1 MDIEIDW
8 DDDGTICAHCGLI
21 NCICDIYE
29 EHCCDDEQCECGV
42 DCPCCINA
50 ECDCRFKD

>member
-8 DDDGTICAHCGLI
+8 DDDETICALCGLI
-21 NCICDIYE
+21 SCICDVYE
-29 EHCCDDEQCECGV
+29 EHCCEDERCECGV

-50 ECDCRFKD
+50 ECDCRFQD